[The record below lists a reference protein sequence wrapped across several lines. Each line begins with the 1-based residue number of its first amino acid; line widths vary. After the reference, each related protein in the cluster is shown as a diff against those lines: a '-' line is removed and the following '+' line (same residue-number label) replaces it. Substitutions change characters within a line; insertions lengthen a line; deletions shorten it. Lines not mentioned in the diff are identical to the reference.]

1 MKFAVFT
8 VSMPDYTPDEAVAV
22 LRELGYDGVEWRVT
36 DQSDS
41 ADGKPGFWAGNRC
54 TWPLATFERD
64 VPRIKALTESAG
76 LEMPGLGTYPTCDN
90 LADVEKAM
98 RGAAAIGVRQLR
110 INVPNYDGSSSYVAL
125 RDRSLS
131 QYRDVAAM
139 ARQHGL
145 RALVEIHHK
154 KLLPSASAAAS
165 FVSHF
170 DARDVGVI
178 HDAGNMVYEGHEA
191 YRLGFDVLGPYL
203 ALIHLKNAQWL
214 PGEIGPDGG
223 RRWNATWAPV
233 RHGIVDVPALF
244 AAMRQVGYDGWVCLE
259 DFSTVQPIR
268 ERLRDNLAYVKAIAE
283 EQHRGGGNE
292 VC

>member
-8 VSMPDYTPDEAVAV
+8 VSMPEYTPQEAAGV
-22 LRELGYDGVEWRVT
+22 LSELGYDGVEWRVT
-36 DQSDS
+36 DQAES

-54 TWPLATFERD
+54 TWPLATFEQDAPTIRA
-64 VPRIKALTESAG
+64 ITESAG

-98 RGAAAIGVRQLR
+98 KGAVALGVSQLR
-110 INVPNYDGSSSYVAL
+110 INVPNYDGISSYLPL

-139 ARQHGL
+139 ARQFGL
-145 RALVEIHHK
+145 RALVEIHHA

-165 FVSHF
+165 FVSAF
-170 DARDVGVI
+170 DPAVVGVI

-191 YRLGFDVLGPYL
+191 YRLSVEVLGPYL
-203 ALIHLKNAQWL
+203 ALVHLKNAQWL
-214 PGEIGPDGG
+214 PGDIGPDGG
-223 RRWNATWAPV
+223 RRWSATWAPV
-233 RHGIVDVPALF
+233 PYGIVDVPALF
-244 AAMRQVGYDGWVCLE
+244 AAMRQVGYGGWVCLE

-268 ERLRDNLAYVKAIAE
+268 ERLRDNLAYVKAVTAE
-283 EQHRGGGNE
+283 LSA
-292 VC
+292 